1 MSFPRCVD
9 QKLRE
14 DSLPLECG
22 TIATRPIMQIRA
34 PIAATIGALFLTP
47 ILGLVAQ
54 IPMPDLQNRATVR
67 REMMT
72 FNPQYLTLMASRL
85 RALQE
90 LENQVMTR
98 EAEFRDVSCSH
109 QIVTELRWLMGSTV
123 DTERIDARL
132 NDLRVSLAHPEL
144 ETRAREQDADGS
156 WGRCY
161 DAWFFRLDASYD
173 GHFSRDQ
180 GGSHI
185 PLLDHVNSPQKLT
198 EYVNS
203 ICVSDVAH
211 SGVDHRREMNE
222 ALATLVRLI
231 VRGQPHAY
239 QWHPELK
246 NTLLALLKQLRNP
259 DTGWWGER
267 YQREGRIDFV
277 DDISMTF
284 HLVRYLNGEVSDLD
298 KVGKT
303 LLELKDLE
311 YPIGWLADGNYLTH
325 HNMDVVVLFRYAWP
339 HMNDVQRAAAS
350 IEIEK
355 MLRWCLKDS
364 VLPDGSFRASTGGED
379 SLEENEYFGVA
390 FLVRAGYF
398 DASKR
403 FWTDQPFPEAEN
415 LRRRLV
421 DFIQRHKA
429 SGAAGGA
436 YYESAL
442 GELGEPAPAQ

>member
-1 MSFPRCVD
+1 MP
-9 QKLRE
+9 
-14 DSLPLECG
+14 
-22 TIATRPIMQIRA
+22 TRI
-34 PIAATIGALFLTP
+34 PIAAGIAAIFLTS
-47 ILGLVAQ
+47 IMSLAGQ
-54 IPMPDLQNRATVR
+54 IPTPDLQNKAMVR
-67 REMMT
+67 REMMA
-72 FNPQYLTLMASRL
+72 FNPRYLTLMSPRS
-85 RALQE
+85 RALRE
-90 LENQVMTR
+90 LEQQVMER
-98 EAEFRDVSCSH
+98 EAEMRDVSCSH

-123 DTERIDARL
+123 DTGRIDARL
-132 NDLRVSLAHPEL
+132 DDLRASLAHPEL

-180 GGSHI
+180 GDNHI
-185 PLLDHVNSPQKLT
+185 PLLDRVNSPQRLAQ
-198 EYVNS
+198 YVNS
-203 ICVSDVAH
+203 ISVSDVAH

-222 ALATLVRLI
+222 ALSTLLRLV

-239 QWHPELK
+239 RWHPEMK
-246 NTLLALLKQLRNP
+246 ATLLDLLKQLRNP
-259 DTGWWGER
+259 GTGWWGER

-277 DDISMTF
+277 DDMSMTF
-284 HLVRYLNGEVSDLD
+284 HIVSYLKGEVPDLD
-298 KVGKT
+298 KVGNT

-311 YPIGWLADGNYLTH
+311 YPIGWREDGSYLNH
-325 HNMDVVVLFRYAWP
+325 HNMDVVVLFQYAWP
-339 HMNDVQRAAAS
+339 HMNEVQRRTAS

-355 MLRWCLKDS
+355 MLQWCLKDS

-379 SLEENEYFGVA
+379 SLEEDEYFGVA
-390 FLVRAGYF
+390 FLARAGYF
-398 DASKR
+398 DASRR

-415 LRRRLV
+415 LRRRLI

-442 GELGEPAPAQ
+442 RELGEPVPAK